1 MMKRLFLLL
10 LCVLLLLG
18 LVACGGKTPDTS
30 NPVSDPQSLVPAES
44 SEPVSDPELPSAS
57 SSDSAPNSSD
67 GNSTVPGTT
76 TKNPSGSG
84 TTTKNPEATPT
95 NPNPVKVTKSLNN
108 THYKLTVDKKLT
120 VGYIGGSV
128 TVGVGASN
136 QNQTSWR
143 ALTTQWLKKTYP
155 SATIQEGNAAIGA
168 TGSFLGVCRIQNDL
182 LEPYH
187 PDLVFI
193 EFAINDYY
201 QGCLYDESVRN
212 MESMV
217 RMTLTSNPNADIV
230 LLYTTDSSQ
239 GGQDFD
245 AILAFE
251 KVAQHYGLYSVNLG
265 KTLVEREGS
274 AALKSGGTYLTDT
287 VHPNDAGYAKYAS
300 YVTEFLSQ
308 NLKGSSKLA
317 AHAVPS
323 PIRNDCYKKSTPIDA
338 ATISKANPGVGTLS
352 DSRNLYLKNGNMVTV
367 EFQGSSLAMWWKM
380 DTNGLISL
388 RLDGKK
394 SDLPVGN
401 PDGAHKVIYQGLSN
415 TKHTLKIINMG
426 SVNCS
431 LRSLY
436 VLE

>member
-1 MMKRLFLLL
+1 MKRLFALF
-10 LCVLLLLG
+10 LCVFLLLG
-18 LVACGGKTPDTS
+18 LAACGGKKPDTS
-30 NPVSDPQSLVPAES
+30 DPNSDPQSLVPTES
-44 SEPVSDPELPSAS
+44 SEPVSDPEQSTTP
-57 SSDSAPNSSD
+57 SDSTPISSD
-67 GNSTVPGTT
+67 GSGTVPGTT
-76 TKNPSGSG
+76 TKNPSGTG
-84 TTTKNPEATPT
+84 TTTKNSGTTPT

-128 TVGVGASN
+128 TVGVGASD
-136 QNQTSWR
+136 QSQTSWR

-155 SATIQEGNAAIGA
+155 SATIQEGNAAISG
-168 TGSFLGVCRIQNDL
+168 TGSLLGACRIQNEL

-217 RMTLTSNPNADIV
+217 RMTLTATPNADIV

-251 KVAQHYGLYSVNLG
+251 QVAQHYGLYSVNLG

-274 AALKSGGTYLTDT
+274 AALKSGGTYLTDI
-287 VHPNDAGYAKYAS
+287 VHPTDAGYAKYAS

-308 NLKGSSKLA
+308 NLKGSGKLA
-317 AHAVPS
+317 AHTVPS
-323 PIRNDCYKKSTPIDA
+323 PIRNDYYKKSTPIDA
-338 ATISKANPGVGTLS
+338 AAISKANPGVGTLS

-367 EFQGSSLAMWWKM
+367 EFQGPTLAMWWSMKV
-380 DTNGLISL
+380 NGKVTL
-388 RLDGKK
+388 RMDGKK
-394 SDLPVGN
+394 SDLPEGN
-401 PDGAHKVIYQGLSN
+401 PDGAQKVIYQGLSN
-415 TKHTLKIINMG
+415 AKHTLKIANMG
-426 SVNCS
+426 TVNCS